1 MYVLYALRNKE
12 FLENNNDFLFELY
25 KLFLLSIGN
34 DKNSNIGFYQ
44 PIRSTYLIFCA
55 DLPTTYLIPFENF
68 VIY

>member
-12 FLENNNDFLFELY
+12 FLDNNDFLFELY

-55 DLPTTYLIPFENF
+55 DLPPTYLIPFENY
-68 VIY
+68 IK